1 MTLNTTKF
9 ITLRGAVQDTLL
21 TVSVKGITLIKADDE
36 KTIVF
41 IGGLDEFLLV
51 KESSEQ
57 ILEKISQVELH
68 DQQR

>member
-1 MTLNTTKF
+1 MTFNTTKF

-21 TVSVKGITLIKADDE
+21 TVSVKEITLIKADDK

-51 KESSEQ
+51 KESPEQ